1 MKLRFRDNPG
11 CRERHLRRKLDNPL
25 FPPGQ
30 RSPTQSDLE
39 RARHRDDAELA
50 RFTTEVQQLV
60 EEISSLR
67 PDVDPRV
74 LAALKHKAYRFYE
87 QCTGLPGDQE
97 QVKQALTR
105 LIDMLTEAMQGTSG
119 HDATAMEQLDRER
132 EARENHFALL
142 EYELTGDLLRQPSPI
157 ASVEVV
163 PTLLSQSQ
171 DDLRVILRMFKEEHL
186 RTIVEYGRKL
196 LSQRQAEGHELQ
208 EAARKLDWIEQNLQE
223 LRAEAMTA

>member
-30 RSPTQSDLE
+30 RAPTQSDLE

-50 RFTTEVQQLV
+50 RFTAEVQQLV
-60 EEISSLR
+60 EQIACLR

-74 LAALKHKAYRFYE
+74 LTALKHKAYRFYE

-105 LIDMLTEAMQGTSG
+105 LIDTLTEALQGTVG
-119 HDATAMEQLDRER
+119 RDAAALAQLDRER

-142 EYELTGDLLRQPSPI
+142 EYDLTGDLLRQHSPI
-157 ASVEVV
+157 ASAEVV
-163 PTLLSQSQ
+163 PTLLCQTQ
-171 DDLRVILRMFKEEHL
+171 DDLRVILRMFKEARL
-186 RTIVEYGRKL
+186 KTIVEHGRRL
-196 LSQRQAEGHELQ
+196 LSQRQAEGHELR
-208 EAARKLDWIEQNLQE
+208 EAARKLDWIEQHLQE
-223 LRAEAMTA
+223 LRAEEGTA